1 MPGIPL
7 CMRNAGE
14 FRWPII
20 VGIAI
25 FGGSSGGVWLVVC
38 WGCWRVAGCVL
49 QWRKLAFS
57 RRVLMVSVGVGRLLN
72 LVCVDELGAMF
83 WQHLVI
89 LEAPDPHGGP
99 FRVFMGPSHSRM
111 CGCSLVHGVFMSM

>member
-1 MPGIPL
+1 
-7 CMRNAGE
+7 MRNAGE
-14 FRWPII
+14 FRCPII
-20 VGIAI
+20 VCIAI
-25 FGGSSGGVWLVVC
+25 FGGSGGGVWLVFC
-38 WGCWRVAGCVL
+38 LECWRVAGCVL
-49 QWRKLAFS
+49 QWRKLACS

-72 LVCVDELGAMF
+72 LVCVDELMAMF

-99 FRVFMGPSHSRM
+99 FRVFMGPSQSRV